1 MAKILAICN
10 QKGGTGKTT
19 TCISLGSYLALAG
32 KKTLIIDVDP
42 QGNATSGLGVDKRS
56 LGNSI
61 YNVLINHL
69 EIKETILS
77 TQIENLHLAPSHLNL
92 TGAEIELVEMEER
105 EFRLKESINSIA
117 SLYNYILID
126 TPPSLGLL
134 TINALVGS
142 NSVLIPL
149 QCEYYALE
157 GLSQLLHTIGLVK
170 ERLNPQLEIEGILLT
185 MADFR
190 TNLTAE
196 VIGEVRR
203 FFSAEGG
210 YAFGKKDK
218 VYQTIIPRNVRLSE
232 APGFGKPIIIYDK
245 DSIGAKRYQELS
257 KEILYGEES
266 ARQGVSCANPGEGTG
281 QEREDSLS

>member
-1 MAKILAICN
+1 MAKIIAVCN

-19 TCISLGSYLALAG
+19 TCISVGSYLALAE
-32 KKTLIIDVDP
+32 KRILLIDVDP
-42 QGNATSGLGVDKRS
+42 QGNATSGLGADKHS
-56 LGNSI
+56 LENSI

-69 EIKETILS
+69 EIKEIILP
-77 TQIENLHLAPSHLNL
+77 TQIENLHLAPSNLNL
-92 TGAEIELVEMEER
+92 IGAEIELVDMEER
-105 EFRLKESINSIA
+105 EFRLKGSINSIT
-117 SLYNYILID
+117 SLYDYILID

-134 TINALVGS
+134 TINALVAA
-142 NSVLIPL
+142 NSVLIPI

-170 ERLNPQLEIEGILLT
+170 ERLNPQLEMEGALLT

-210 YAFGKKDK
+210 SVSGRRDK
-218 VYQTIIPRNVRLSE
+218 VYQTIIPRNIRLSE
-232 APGFGKPIIIYDK
+232 APGFGKPISLYDK
-245 DSIGAKRYQELS
+245 DSVGAKRYQELS
-257 KEILYGEES
+257 KEILNEAQSYG
-266 ARQGVSCANPGEGTG
+266 AKRT
-281 QEREDSLS
+281 